1 PPALDAARIYQVMI
15 DQCERLKDRV
25 AIFDTPA
32 QLRTSGQ
39 VVGWRDQFNT
49 RFAALYFPWLKVPDP
64 LELTGPTRPVP
75 PSGHVAGVYA
85 RIDNP
90 VGVQAPAANAALEFI
105 TDVVEEID
113 DRRQENLNPFGV
125 NAIRAFAG
133 RGIRVWG
140 ARSLAG
146 PGDGDWRF

>member
-1 PPALDAARIYQVMI
+1 AAQIYQAMI

-32 QLRTSGQ
+32 QLRTPTQ
-39 VVGWRDQFNT
+39 VVRWRELFNT
-49 RFAALYFPWLKVPDP
+49 RFAALYFPWLKAPDP
-64 LELTGPTRPVP
+64 LELKGPTPRVP
-75 PSGHVAGVYA
+75 PSGHAAGVYA
-85 RIDNP
+85 RIDNQF
-90 VGVQAPAANAALEFI
+90 GVQQPPANAALDFVI
-105 TDVVEEID
+105 DVTEEID
-113 DRRQENLNPFGV
+113 DQQQGNLNPFGV

-146 PGDGDWRF
+146 PGDSDWRYIH